1 MLIFRDYD
9 KDKRIDRIWY
19 KSSNIIYSECYDKEN
34 DYKELKVVF
43 KKGMTYI
50 YHKIDVNDY
59 VMFVHGGLDG
69 SNGKALNKFVKEK
82 NYEYEK
88 VEPTSLEELQTL
100 LESLQEKK
108 EKEKEQTKEEVEY
121 L

>member
-43 KKGMTYI
+43 KK
-50 YHKIDVNDY
+50 
-59 VMFVHGGLDG
+59 
-69 SNGKALNKFVKEK
+69 E
-82 NYEYEK
+82 
-88 VEPTSLEELQTL
+88 
-100 LESLQEKK
+100 
-108 EKEKEQTKEEVEY
+108 
-121 L
+121 

>member
-9 KDKRIDRIWY
+9 KDNRIDRIWY

-59 VMFVHGGLDG
+59 VMFVNEGLDG

-108 EKEKEQTKEEVEY
+108 EKEQTKEEVEK
-121 L
+121 